1 MEANVVVRRKTVASG
16 NGKDKS
22 SRRNSLQVSRRLSAI
37 STVSNFT
44 SSSLSRTDSEKN
56 TDGGEFMNCSGI
68 PGPIMD
74 SLVVT
79 TLSAIKTV

>member
-1 MEANVVVRRKTVASG
+1 MVVRRKTVASG
-16 NGKDKS
+16 NGKDKN

-56 TDGGEFMNCSGI
+56 ADVPGEF
-68 PGPIMD
+68 
-74 SLVVT
+74 L
-79 TLSAIKTV
+79 TLFTINWGAW

>member
-56 TDGGEFMNCSGI
+56 TDGGEFR
-68 PGPIMD
+68 D
-74 SLVVT
+74 SRTDHGQPFGHVII
-79 TLSAIKTV
+79 SN

>member
-16 NGKDKS
+16 NGKDKN

-56 TDGGEFMNCSGI
+56 ADGVPGE
-68 PGPIMD
+68 
-74 SLVVT
+74 SLTFCPMVT
-79 TLSAIKTV
+79 EFL

>member
-16 NGKDKS
+16 NGKDKN

-44 SSSLSRTDSEKN
+44 SSSLSRTDSEKHAD
-56 TDGGEFMNCSGI
+56 TGKYRLWSDC
-68 PGPIMD
+68 
-74 SLVVT
+74 
-79 TLSAIKTV
+79 

>member
-56 TDGGEFMNCSGI
+56 TDGGELRD
-68 PGPIMD
+68 PQTVHD
-74 SLVVT
+74 SPCDHDII
-79 TLSAIKTV
+79 SN

>member
-16 NGKDKS
+16 NGKDKN

-56 TDGGEFMNCSGI
+56 ADGVPGEFLTLFAM
-68 PGPIMD
+68 M
-74 SLVVT
+74 VT
-79 TLSAIKTV
+79 ELRFQ